1 MDPSC
6 ILLRE
11 TYRQGGKVKNRTLA
25 NLSHGT
31 PGEIEAIR
39 LALAHK
45 GDLSVLGSLPEAVE
59 VEEGLSIGAAW
70 LVYQVARRLKREDP
84 KSTESTAIQ
93 GDECS
98 RVA

>member
-1 MDPSC
+1 MYLTEIHSHSKNATYRC

-59 VEEGLSIGAAW
+59 VRG
-70 LVYQVARRLKREDP
+70 
-84 KSTESTAIQ
+84 
-93 GDECS
+93 
-98 RVA
+98 RV